1 MHLRILI
8 IATTPYSEN
17 YSSRAMDAEF
27 HFWEKEN
34 IAQIFT
40 RNIVPTKG
48 HCGELFQISDSKLL
62 KRWLHRIKETGTLYL
77 YDELTDSGL
86 NQIIDDSLMQK
97 FGTKHTPT
105 IEILRRM
112 LWKKKY
118 WCTDQLNEW
127 MDKFKPDCIFY
138 NFSNHIFTQQI
149 ALYAAERYE
158 IPIITA
164 IGDDFYFNDQK
175 SISPSYHLYRSIF
188 KRLTREILTR
198 KNSSAVYC
206 SDKIRDKYNSEFGL
220 EGETVYLS
228 STIPRKPFRCINQE
242 KPVIAY
248 FGNIRL
254 GRNNSLLDVATA
266 LGHINSDY
274 RLEVYSGESDPAY
287 YRVLKE
293 HPNVLYRGRVPY
305 SQVQKRT
312 EESDVVVVVEGF
324 QPENL
329 DFTRYSLS
337 TKAADSLASG
347 AAVFAYGPEEAG
359 VIGYL
364 ISTQATVSC
373 TDKNKLEDC
382 LRTLITDI
390 DLQKKIYEQASS
402 VFQKNHTFESSGSV
416 FENIV
421 EKATMKRMIK
431 ESKEVSNSK

>member
-1 MHLRILI
+1 MHPRILI

-27 HFWEKEN
+27 HFREKDRV
-34 IAQIFT
+34 AQIFT

-62 KRWLHRIKETGTLYL
+62 KRCLHKTKETGTLYH
-77 YDELTDSGL
+77 YDELADSGA
-86 NQIIDDSLMQK
+86 NPIIDDSAMQK
-97 FGTKHTPT
+97 LGTKHTPT

-112 LWKKKY
+112 LWRKKY

-127 MDKFKPDCIFY
+127 MDKFQPECIFY

-149 ALYAAERYE
+149 ALYVAERYG

-175 SISPSYHLYRSIF
+175 SFSPAYHLYRSFF
-188 KRLTREILTR
+188 KKLTRSILTR

-206 SDKIRDKYNSEFGL
+206 SDKIRDKYNGEFGL
-220 EGETVYLS
+220 DGETVFLS
-228 STIPRKPFRCINQE
+228 STIPRKPFTPINQE
-242 KPVIAY
+242 NPVIAY

-254 GRNNSLLDVATA
+254 GRNNSLLDIATA
-266 LGHINSDY
+266 LGHINPDY
-274 RLEVYSGESDPAY
+274 RLEVYSGESDPTY
-287 YRVLKE
+287 YQALKD
-293 HPNVLYRGRVPY
+293 HPNVIYGGRVPY

-312 EESDVVVVVEGF
+312 TESDIVVVVEGF
-324 QPENL
+324 QPEDI

-347 AAVFAYGPEEAG
+347 AAVLAYGPEDAG

-373 TDKNKLEDC
+373 TNKDKLEEC
-382 LRTLITDI
+382 LRNLITDI
-390 DLQKKIYEQASS
+390 DLQKKNYDQAAS
-402 VFQKNHTFESSGSV
+402 VFQKNHTLESSCSV

-421 EKATMKRMIK
+421 EKVTTK
-431 ESKEVSNSK
+431 

>member
-1 MHLRILI
+1 MHPRILI

-34 IAQIFT
+34 VAQIFT
-40 RNIVPTKG
+40 RNIIPTKG

-62 KRWLHRIKETGTLYL
+62 KRWLHKTKEVGTIYQ
-77 YDELTDSGL
+77 YDELADSGA
-86 NQIIDDSLMQK
+86 NQIIDDSAMQK
-97 FGTKHTPT
+97 LGTKHTPT

-112 LWKKKY
+112 LWRKKY
-118 WCTDQLNEW
+118 WCTDELNDW
-127 MDKFKPDCIFY
+127 LDKFNPECIFY

-149 ALYAAERYE
+149 AFYAAERYG

-175 SISPSYHLYRSIF
+175 LLSPAYHVYRSIF
-188 KRLTREILTR
+188 KKLTRRILSR

-206 SDKIRDKYNSEFGL
+206 SDKIRDKYNGEFGL
-220 EGETVYLS
+220 DGETIYLG
-228 STIPRKPFRCINQE
+228 STISRKPFSPINRDN
-242 KPVIAY
+242 PVIAY

-266 LGHINSDY
+266 LGHINPDY
-274 RLEVYSGESDPAY
+274 RLEVYSGESDPTY
-287 YRVLKE
+287 YQALKN
-293 HPNVLYRGRVPY
+293 HPNVIYGGKVPY

-312 EESDVVVVVEGF
+312 AESDIVVVVEGF
-324 QPENL
+324 QPEDI

-347 AAVFAYGPEEAG
+347 AAVLSYGPEDAG

-364 ISTQATVSC
+364 ISTQATASC
-373 TDKNKLEDC
+373 TNKNKLEDC
-382 LRTLITDI
+382 LRQLITDV
-390 DLQKKIYEQASS
+390 DLQKRNYDQAVS
-402 VFQKNHTFESSGSV
+402 VFQKNHTLESSCSV

-421 EKATMKRMIK
+421 KKVTKR
-431 ESKEVSNSK
+431 

>member
-1 MHLRILI
+1 MHPRILI

-34 IAQIFT
+34 VAQIFT
-40 RNIVPTKG
+40 RNIIPTKG

-62 KRWLHRIKETGTLYL
+62 KRWLHKTKEVGTIYQ
-77 YDELTDSGL
+77 YDELADSGA
-86 NQIIDDSLMQK
+86 NQIIDDSAMQK
-97 FGTKHTPT
+97 LGTKHTPT

-112 LWKKKY
+112 LWRKKY
-118 WCTDQLNEW
+118 WCTDELNDW
-127 MDKFKPDCIFY
+127 LDKFNPECIFY

-149 ALYAAERYE
+149 ALYAAERYG

-175 SISPSYHLYRSIF
+175 LLSPAYHVYRSIF
-188 KRLTREILTR
+188 KKLTRRILSR

-206 SDKIRDKYNSEFGL
+206 SDKIRDKYNGEFGL
-220 EGETVYLS
+220 DGETIYLG
-228 STIPRKPFRCINQE
+228 STISRKPFSPINRDN
-242 KPVIAY
+242 PVIAY

-266 LGHINSDY
+266 LGHINPDY
-274 RLEVYSGESDPAY
+274 RLEVYSGESDPTY
-287 YRVLKE
+287 YQALKN
-293 HPNVLYRGRVPY
+293 HPNVIYGGKVPY

-312 EESDVVVVVEGF
+312 AESDIVVVVEGF
-324 QPENL
+324 QPEDI

-347 AAVFAYGPEEAG
+347 AAVLSYGPEDAG

-364 ISTQATVSC
+364 ISTQATASC
-373 TDKNKLEDC
+373 TNKNKLEDC
-382 LRTLITDI
+382 LRQLITDV
-390 DLQKKIYEQASS
+390 DLQKRNYDQAVS
-402 VFQKNHTFESSGSV
+402 VFQKNHTLESSCSV

-421 EKATMKRMIK
+421 KKVTKR
-431 ESKEVSNSK
+431 

>member
-1 MHLRILI
+1 MHPRVLI

-27 HFWEKEN
+27 HFWEKDRV
-34 IAQIFT
+34 AQIFT

-62 KRWLHRIKETGTLYL
+62 KRWLHKTKETGTLYL
-77 YDELTDSGL
+77 YDELADSGA
-86 NQIIDDSLMQK
+86 NQIIDDSAMQK
-97 FGTKHTPT
+97 LGTKHTPT

-112 LWKKKY
+112 LWRKKY

-127 MDKFKPDCIFY
+127 MDKFQPECIFY

-149 ALYAAERYE
+149 ALYVAERYG

-164 IGDDFYFNDQK
+164 IGDDFYFNGQK
-175 SISPSYHLYRSIF
+175 SLSPAYHLYRSIF
-188 KRLTREILTR
+188 KKLTRRILTR

-206 SDKIRDKYNSEFGL
+206 SDKIRDKYNSEFNLDGD
-220 EGETVYLS
+220 TVYLS
-228 STIPRKPFRCINQE
+228 STIPRKPFNPINQE
-242 KPVIAY
+242 HPVIAY

-266 LGHINSDY
+266 LEHINPDY
-274 RLEVYSGESDPAY
+274 RLEVYSGESDPTY
-287 YRVLKE
+287 YQALKD
-293 HPNVLYRGRVPY
+293 HPNVIYGGRVPY

-312 EESDVVVVVEGF
+312 AESDIVVVVEGF
-324 QPENL
+324 QPEDI

-347 AAVFAYGPEEAG
+347 AAVLAYGPEDAG

-364 ISTQATVSC
+364 ISTQATASC
-373 TDKNKLEDC
+373 TDKDKLEEC
-382 LRTLITDI
+382 LRKLITDI
-390 DLQKKIYEQASS
+390 DLQKKNYDQAASI
-402 VFQKNHTFESSGSV
+402 FQKNHTLESSCSV

-421 EKATMKRMIK
+421 EKVTTK
-431 ESKEVSNSK
+431 